1 MSMTRV
7 QLLLGKVAEECNE
20 VAQRALK
27 AQQFGLDDVEP
38 GKSHSNRKRLMGEL
52 TDLHAVLLMLEDTEG
67 FNFTKHFDDEIDA
80 KKQKVEKFI
89 LLSQSLGMV
98 EK

>member
-1 MSMTRV
+1 
-7 QLLLGKVAEECNE
+7 
-20 VAQRALK
+20 
-27 AQQFGLDDVEP
+27 
-38 GKSHSNRKRLMGEL
+38 MGEL